1 MIRELQT
8 VWAKEAMRYSVLW
21 GLQRGGQKVSL
32 RRPKEITVSKPD
44 QDGEDKPGLEQGIRA
59 RGTQQVLRTPDE
71 SGRGPWAGH
80 VMDPRPCS
88 EQGVTRTDCGFK

>member
-1 MIRELQT
+1 MIRKLQT
-8 VWAKEAMRYSVLW
+8 VWAKEAMRYSALW

-32 RRPKEITVSKPD
+32 RRPKKISLQARLGWRGQARLGTQKD
-44 QDGEDKPGLEQGIRA
+44 IRA

-80 VMDPRPCS
+80 VMDPRP
-88 EQGVTRTDCGFK
+88 